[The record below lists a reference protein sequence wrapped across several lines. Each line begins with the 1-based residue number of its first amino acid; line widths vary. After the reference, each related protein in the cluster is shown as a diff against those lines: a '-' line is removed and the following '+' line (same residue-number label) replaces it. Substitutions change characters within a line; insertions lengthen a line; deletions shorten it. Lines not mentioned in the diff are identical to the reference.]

1 MGLFTVDLIDG
12 KWCQNH
18 HELTWR
24 YNRMKGLKIQNV
36 TTLLTYLMHV
46 YAELFPFNTTIFPL
60 FYIFSQSIILMIKK
74 GGGLLMLLMH
84 VYSMYI
90 GGGLIILLFQSTY
103 VKEYFDYSLMIL
115 LIILYFIAI

>member
-90 GGGLIILLFQSTY
+90 GGGG
-103 VKEYFDYSLMIL
+103 
-115 LIILYFIAI
+115 